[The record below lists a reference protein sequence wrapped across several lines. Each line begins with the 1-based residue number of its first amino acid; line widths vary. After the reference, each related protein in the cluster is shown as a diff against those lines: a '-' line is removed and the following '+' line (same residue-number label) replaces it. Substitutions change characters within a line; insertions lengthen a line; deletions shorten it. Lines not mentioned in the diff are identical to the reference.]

1 MASAYASSVL
11 VTTADASPLPGR
23 QHGGAFCS
31 LECLKS
37 KHGCPISTLCS
48 SPHSCGTFADTH
60 LPILDPKNGMTSS
73 RTSSVAEKTAAADVT
88 DVERDDPD
96 AEFGGH
102 EARKVM
108 ERKLLRKLDLRM
120 SILIVIYIL
129 NYVSNC
135 LLLLC
140 RMLTVYPQV
149 DRNNAGYGIFC

>member
-1 MASAYASSVL
+1 
-11 VTTADASPLPGR
+11 
-23 QHGGAFCS
+23 
-31 LECLKS
+31 
-37 KHGCPISTLCS
+37 
-48 SPHSCGTFADTH
+48 
-60 LPILDPKNGMTSS
+60 MTSS
-73 RTSSVAEKTAAADVT
+73 RTSSVAEKTAAADVA

-129 NYVSNC
+129 NYVSTC
-135 LLLLC
+135 LLFSRRL
-140 RMLTVYPQV
+140 LTVYPQV